1 MERKTL
7 AAWPALIP
15 ALVALTLSACAATP
29 PRTAT
34 LWDALGRDAGTGR
47 VIDGTLRRAHDDP
60 AIADLFA
67 DTDDAYLKA
76 RLLEQ
81 ICAATGGGCTYTGLP
96 MDEAHSGMAITPAE
110 FGRFVA
116 HLAAAMDEAGV
127 PPDTQS
133 KLIALLAPMQ
143 PEIVGQ

>member
-1 MERKTL
+1 MGRMGL
-7 AAWPALIP
+7 AALA
-15 ALVALTLSACAATP
+15 AFLVAACSATP

-34 LWDALGRDAGTGR
+34 LWDALGRDDGTGR
-47 VIDGTLRRAHDDP
+47 VIDATLRRAHADP

-96 MDEAHSGMAITPAE
+96 MDEAHSGMAITPDE
-110 FGRFVA
+110 FARFVA
-116 HLAAAMDEAGV
+116 HLVAAMDEAGV
-127 PPDTQS
+127 PPGTQS
-133 KLIALLAPMQ
+133 KLIELLAPMKA
-143 PEIVGQ
+143 EIVGQ

>member
-1 MERKTL
+1 MDRMGL
-7 AAWPALIP
+7 AALAALLI
-15 ALVALTLSACAATP
+15 AACSATP
-29 PRTAT
+29 QRTAT
-34 LWDALGRDAGTGR
+34 LWDALGRDAGTAR
-47 VIDGTLRRAHDDP
+47 VIDGTLRRAHGDP
-60 AIADLFA
+60 TIADLFA
-67 DTDDAYLKA
+67 GTDDAYLKA

-81 ICAATGGGCTYTGLP
+81 ICAAAGGGCTYTGLP
-96 MDEAHSGMAITPAE
+96 MDEAHSGMAITPEE

-127 PPDTQS
+127 PPETQS

>member
-1 MERKTL
+1 MERAGFAAL
-7 AAWPALIP
+7 AALLI
-15 ALVALTLSACAATP
+15 SACSATP

-34 LWDALGRDAGTGR
+34 LWDALGGDAGTGR
-47 VIDGTLRRAHDDP
+47 VIDGTLRRAHADP

-81 ICAATGGGCTYTGLP
+81 ICAASGGGCTYTGLP

-116 HLAAAMDEAGV
+116 HLTAAMDEAGV
-127 PPDTQS
+127 PAESQS
-133 KLIALLAPMQ
+133 KLLALLGPMQ
-143 PEIVGQ
+143 PDIVGQ